1 MPISFLRK
9 LALPLV
15 LVLPVGA
22 SAADTPYT
30 PAQCVADL
38 DDLNA
43 FIEANDAGAAD
54 ALADHGPAIRQA
66 FDKARQDAAVAE
78 DMKTCGR
85 LMHAYARTWRPGHI
99 SVSPT
104 PGNETREEVKAD
116 PQAAQAA
123 QLAQLDPQPAA
134 DPNAPRLRVLG
145 RNTILFVIPTFND
158 RYAPDMKKLVA
169 DNRAALA
176 SHKNWII
183 DVRGNGG
190 GSDSTYEPLMGWLL
204 DGDLRGYRT
213 EYFVTPAN
221 IKAQEEICA
230 RTSDPDGCN
239 RHMEPVL
246 AKMRTAAPGSF
257 VLAGTNRIEYE
268 KVKLEAKRPARV
280 AVLADHGCGSSC
292 EQFVLEARTSYR
304 VKVLG
309 RPTYGSLDVSNLRPH
324 VLPSGRAQLNYATTR
339 TTRLPDMRIDTIGVA
354 PDILL
359 PKPLDEAGRETELR
373 QVQRWIEGGL
383 L

>member
-1 MPISFLRK
+1 MFILRK
-9 LALPLV
+9 LALPLA
-15 LVLPVGA
+15 LALPIGA
-22 SAADTPYT
+22 AAADTPYT

-38 DDLNA
+38 DDLSA

-54 ALADHGPAIRQA
+54 ALADHGPAIRLA

-104 PGNETREEVKAD
+104 PGNETREAGQGD
-116 PQAAQAA
+116 QQAAQQAA
-123 QLAQLDPQPAA
+123 QPQPKPAA
-134 DPNAPRLRVLG
+134 DPMAPRLRVLG
-145 RNTILFVIPTFND
+145 RNTLLFVIPTFDD
-158 RYAPDMKKLVA
+158 RYAPVMAKLVA
-169 DNRAALA
+169 DHRAELV
-176 SHKNWII
+176 SHKNWIV
-183 DVRGNGG
+183 DVRNNGG
-190 GSDSTYEPLMGWLL
+190 GSDSTYAPLMGWLL

-230 RTSDPDGCN
+230 RTSDPAGCG
-239 RHMEPVL
+239 REIDPVV
-246 AKMRTAAPGSF
+246 AKMRMAAPGSF

-280 AVLADHGCGSSC
+280 AVLTDHGCGSSC

-304 VKVLG
+304 VKIVG

-324 VLPSGRAQLNYATTR
+324 LLPSGRAQLNYATTR

-359 PKPLDEAGRETELR
+359 PKPVDEAGRDAELR
-373 QVQRWIEGGL
+373 NVQRWIEGGL

>member
-1 MPISFLRK
+1 MSSLRK
-9 LALPLV
+9 LV
-15 LVLPVGA
+15 LCLSIAVPVSA
-22 SAADTPYT
+22 FAADDPYT

-43 FIEANDAGAAD
+43 FIEANDAGAKD

-66 FDKARQDAAVAE
+66 FDKARQDAAQAG

-85 LMHAYARTWRPGHI
+85 LMHGYARTWRPGHI
-99 SVSPT
+99 AVAPT
-104 PGNETREEVKAD
+104 PGNESKEEGRTGNTEAGADAQPTAD
-116 PQAAQAA
+116 PM
-123 QLAQLDPQPAA
+123 
-134 DPNAPRLRVLG
+134 APRFRVLG
-145 RNTILFVIPTFND
+145 RNTVLFVIPTFND
-158 RYAPDMKKLVA
+158 RYAPVMKKLVA
-169 DNRAALA
+169 DHRAELL

-183 DVRGNGG
+183 DVRDNGG
-190 GSDSTYEPLMGWLL
+190 GSDVTYAPLMGWLL
-204 DGDLRGYRT
+204 DGDLRGFRV
-213 EYFVTPAN
+213 EYLVTPAN

-230 RTSDPDGCN
+230 RTSDPDHCN
-239 RHMEPVL
+239 KEMAPTL

-257 VLAGTNRIEYE
+257 VLAGSKRIEYE

-280 AVLADHGCGSSC
+280 AVLTGHACGSSC

-304 VKVLG
+304 VKVIG

-324 VLPSGRAQLNYATTR
+324 LLSSGRAQLYYATTR

-359 PKPLDEAGRETELR
+359 PKPLDEAGREAELR
-373 QVQRWIEGGL
+373 QVQRWIEGGTL
-383 L
+383 

>member
-1 MPISFLRK
+1 MSILRK
-9 LALPLV
+9 LALPFV
-15 LVLPVGA
+15 LVLPVAA
-22 SAADTPYT
+22 SAADTSYT
-30 PAQCVADL
+30 PAQCVTDL

-85 LMHAYARTWRPGHI
+85 LMHGYARTWRPGHI

-104 PGNETREEVKAD
+104 PGNETREEGMGT
-116 PQAAQAA
+116 PQAAQVDA
-123 QLAQLDPQPAA
+123 QPVSDP
-134 DPNAPRLRVLG
+134 DAPRLRVLG

-169 DNRAALA
+169 EHRAELV
-176 SHKNWII
+176 SHKNWIV

-190 GSDSTYEPLMGWLL
+190 GSDSTYEPLLGWLL

-230 RTSDPDGCN
+230 RTSDPAGCS
-239 RHMEPVL
+239 REIDPIV

-268 KVKLEAKRPARV
+268 KVRLEAKRPARV
-280 AVLADHGCGSSC
+280 AVLTDHGCGSSC

-304 VKVLG
+304 VKVVG

-324 VLPSGRAQLNYATTR
+324 LLPSGRAQLNYATTR
-339 TTRLPDMRIDTIGVA
+339 TSRLPDMRIDTIGVA

-359 PKPLDEAGRETELR
+359 PKPADEAGREAELR
-373 QVQRWIEGGL
+373 IVHRWIEGGTL
-383 L
+383 